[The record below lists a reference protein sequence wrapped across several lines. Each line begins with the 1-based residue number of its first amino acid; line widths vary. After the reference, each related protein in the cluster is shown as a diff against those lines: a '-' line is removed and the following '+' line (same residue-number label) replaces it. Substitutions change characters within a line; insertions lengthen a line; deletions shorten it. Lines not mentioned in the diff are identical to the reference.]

1 VIEMKICPLL
11 AEPRLIIRG
20 TIFSPQITLKVE
32 RKECLK
38 EECMFYKDEDCRLV
52 MK

>member
-1 VIEMKICPLL
+1 MKVKICPLL
-11 AEPRLIIRG
+11 AEPKLVIRG
-20 TIFSPQITLKVE
+20 TIINPQISLEIE

-38 EECMFYKDEDCRLV
+38 EECMFYKDKDCRLV

>member
-1 VIEMKICPLL
+1 MKVKICPLL

-20 TIFSPQITLKVE
+20 TILSPQINLSVE
-32 RKECLK
+32 RKACLK
-38 EECMFYKDEDCRLV
+38 EECMFYKDKDCRLV